1 MEKVTT
7 LGIDLAKNV
16 FQLHGIDEQ
25 GRVVLN
31 KKLSRI
37 KLKGFI
43 ANLPVC
49 LIGMEACGSANY
61 WARQFQRYGHTVK
74 LMSPQFVKPYVKSNK
89 NDDKDAQAIAEA
101 VRRPTM
107 NFVPIKQVAHQD
119 IQCVHR
125 IRERLVHNR
134 TALSNQTRGLLSE
147 YGIVIAEGIGK
158 LRKELPFIL
167 EDATN
172 ELTDSSREL
181 FFELLQELKVLDKR
195 IEQYNKKIQ
204 RIFDQDETCQRIGE
218 VEGVGPITATAM
230 VATVSDP
237 REFKN
242 GRQLSAWLG
251 LVPRQNSSGGKT
263 VLLGI
268 SKRGNQYVRTLLI
281 HGARSVLKRCSN
293 KKDRRSLWLMQKE
306 RTRGFNRACVALA
319 NKNARVIW
327 ALMAHKTEYRKAA

>member
-1 MEKVTT
+1 MEKITT

-16 FQLHGIDEQ
+16 FQLHGIDEH
-25 GRVVLN
+25 GKIVFS
-31 KKLSRI
+31 KKLSRA
-37 KLKGFI
+37 KLKEFI
-43 ANLPVC
+43 VNLPAC
-49 LIGMEACGSANY
+49 LIGMEACGGANY

-107 NFVPIKQVAHQD
+107 NFVTIKQIAHQD
-119 IQCVHR
+119 IQCAHR

-134 TALSNQTRGLLSE
+134 TALSNQMRGLLSE
-147 YGIVIAEGIGK
+147 YGIVLAEGLSK
-158 LRKELPFIL
+158 LRKELPMIL

-172 ELTDSSREL
+172 ELTDSGREL
-181 FFELLQELKVLDKR
+181 FFELLQELGELDKQ
-195 IEQYNKKIQ
+195 IAKYNKKIQ
-204 RIFDQDETCQRIGE
+204 RIYDQDETCQRIGK
-218 VEGVGPITATAM
+218 VEGVGPLTATAM
-230 VATVSDP
+230 VAAVSDP

-268 SKRGNQYVRTLLI
+268 SKRGNQYVRGLLI
-281 HGARSVLKRCSN
+281 HGARSVLIKCGN
-293 KKDRRSLWLMQKE
+293 KTDRRSLWLKQKE
-306 RTRGFNRACVALA
+306 KTRGFNRACVALA

-327 ALMAHKTEYRKAA
+327 ALMAHKTEYKKAA